1 MKTSLISNG
10 NEVRDLAGAAVGVAY
25 ILSKETLNIH

>member
-10 NEVRDLAGAAVGVAY
+10 DEVRGLAGAAAGVAY
-25 ILSKETLNIH
+25 ILSKETLNIR